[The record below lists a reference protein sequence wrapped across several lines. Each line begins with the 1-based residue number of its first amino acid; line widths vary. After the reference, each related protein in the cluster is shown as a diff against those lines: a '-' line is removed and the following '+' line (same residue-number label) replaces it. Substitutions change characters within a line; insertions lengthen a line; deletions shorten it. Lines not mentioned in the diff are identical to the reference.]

1 MTEVSTAAGN
11 NRSDVNKR
19 TKDLVAGSLAV
30 AAIVMAVYWGLKGH
44 SPRIDLDPYEVL
56 GAITAEETAKLLRA
70 PGPVLVMARGAGAQ
84 ENPSVEAQ
92 LRAFER
98 SLKAQGGLR
107 QVTVRV
113 EATPM
118 LMMATGG
125 GIPPEQLFAALAA
138 HANVVA
144 VVLFGGLPA
153 LSDPEVEALRKRAV
167 KLVVVSSFRP
177 DYERLLEQGVL
188 HLAVVPRPDA
198 PPPAV
203 ERSRTLRERFDR
215 EYLLITP

>member
-1 MTEVSTAAGN
+1 MGTAAGK
-11 NRSDVNKR
+11 NRSGVNKR
-19 TKDLVAGSLAV
+19 TKDLVVGSVAV
-30 AAIVMAVYWGLKGH
+30 AVIVMAVYWGLKGR

-56 GAITAEETAKLLRA
+56 GAVTAEETANLLGA
-70 PGPVLVMARGAGAQ
+70 PGPVLVMARGAGAH

-98 SLKAQGGLR
+98 SLNKQDGLS

-125 GIPPEQLFAALAA
+125 GIPPDQLFEALEA
-138 HANVVA
+138 HANVAA

-153 LSDPEVEALRKRAV
+153 LSEPEVEALRRRAV

-188 HLAVVPRPDA
+188 HLAVVPRPD
-198 PPPAV
+198 PPPPEV
-203 ERSRTLRERFDR
+203 KSSRTLRERFDR
-215 EYLLITP
+215 EYLLVTP

>member
-1 MTEVSTAAGN
+1 MGTAAGK

-19 TKDLVAGSLAV
+19 TKDLVVGSVAV

-44 SPRIDLDPYEVL
+44 SPRMDLDPYEVL
-56 GAITAEETAKLLRA
+56 GAVTAEETAKLLGA
-70 PGPVLVMARGAGAQ
+70 PGPVLVMARGAGAD

-98 SLKAQGGLR
+98 SLNKRGGLS
-107 QVTVRV
+107 QITVRV

-125 GIPPEQLFAALAA
+125 GIPPERLFEALAK
-138 HANVVA
+138 HANVAA

-167 KLVVVSSFRP
+167 KVVVVSSFRP
-177 DYERLLEQGVL
+177 DYERLLERGVL
-188 HLAVVPRPDA
+188 HLAVVPRPD
-198 PPPAV
+198 PPPPEVKPA
-203 ERSRTLRERFDR
+203 RTLRERFDR
-215 EYLLITP
+215 EYLLVTP

>member
-1 MTEVSTAAGN
+1 MSTAAGKTQ
-11 NRSDVNKR
+11 SDVKQR
-19 TKDLVAGSLAV
+19 TKDLMVGSVAV

-56 GAITAEETAKLLRA
+56 GAVTAEETAKLLGA
-70 PGPVLVMARGAGAQ
+70 PGPVLVMARGAGGH

-92 LRAFER
+92 LKAFAR
-98 SLKAQGGLR
+98 SLKKQDGLS
-107 QVTVRV
+107 QITVRV

-125 GIPPEQLFAALAA
+125 GIPPERLFEALAK
-138 HANVVA
+138 HANVAA

-167 KLVVVSSFRP
+167 KVVVVSSFRP

-188 HLAVVPRPDA
+188 HLAVVPRPD
-198 PPPAV
+198 PPPPEV
-203 ERSRTLRERFDR
+203 RPSRTLRERFDQ
-215 EYLLITP
+215 EYVLVTP